1 MRRRS
6 APVNVG
12 FLVLWMVFWT
22 AAILVAIWHMGGAAW
37 HGEVAPA
44 LFLVVWVV
52 AAGFGLLSAARQLVR
67 LLLEG
72 RSPPKPVRNHELGRR
87 LRDAAEF
94 RGSAGGRA
102 RRRRRAV
109 SLAGVVSGHPFRG
122 PLFMATATCA
132 YVINDAMMKIATE
145 GLPPYQVL
153 VLRGLWA
160 TAWGLPLVL
169 ALGHGRRLGMMFE
182 RRVVVRNLAE
192 LGAIL
197 CYIVA
202 LANMQIAD
210 VISIGQITPL
220 IVILGA
226 AFLLGEPVGG
236 LRLALIACG
245 FLGALM
251 VAQPTGG
258 GVTFFAVLALGN
270 AVGAAVRDLVGRKVR
285 PDDPGLVVALSASVI
300 VLAGAAAAH
309 LLFEE
314 WVAPDGRTLM
324 LLGGSGLFLC
334 HRALLHLHGLPDRA
348 DAPGGAVLLFLL
360 GLGGDRRGAGLR
372 ARSRTRWRCAG
383 IALVIASGLAVV
395 LLDQRRPRPSP
406 VA

>member
-1 MRRRS
+1 
-6 APVNVG
+6 
-12 FLVLWMVFWT
+12 
-22 AAILVAIWHMGGAAW
+22 
-37 HGEVAPA
+37 
-44 LFLVVWVV
+44 
-52 AAGFGLLSAARQLVR
+52 
-67 LLLEG
+67 
-72 RSPPKPVRNHELGRR
+72 
-87 LRDAAEF
+87 
-94 RGSAGGRA
+94 
-102 RRRRRAV
+102 
-109 SLAGVVSGHPFRG
+109 
-122 PLFMATATCA
+122 MATATCA

-210 VISIGQITPL
+210 VISIGQVTPL
-220 IVILGA
+220 IVILGS

-245 FLGALM
+245 FFGALM

-285 PDDPGLVVALSASVI
+285 PEIPGLVVALSASVI
-300 VLAGAAAAH
+300 VLAGAAVAH

-324 LLGGSGLFLC
+324 LLGGSGLFLFIGHFFIFMAYRIGPT
-334 HRALLHLHGLPDRA
+334 HRV
-348 DAPGGAVLLFLL
+348 APFFYSFSVWAVIAGVLVFGQIPNPLA
-360 GLGGDRRGAGLR
+360 LGG
-372 ARSRTRWRCAG
+372 
-383 IALVIASGLAVV
+383 IVLVIASGLAVV